1 MSKRNPRS
9 GARRAASAG
18 VHRRSLAPFL
28 VGGAAVLAVAVVLGI
43 IVAGQLTSGESRV
56 PERTLTAP
64 GRILGDPG
72 APVHI
77 IEYADF
83 QCPYCKA
90 AGEKVVRLVDEYV
103 ESGKASLE
111 FRNFA
116 FIGDES
122 VLAAEASLCA
132 EDQGKFWE
140 YHDALFRAQGR
151 ENSGVFSSAKLVELA
166 QEVGLDVEAFQQ
178 CMESE
183 THRQDV
189 LDERDAAKK
198 AGVDSTPVFFVNE
211 TVVRGNVPYSDFV
224 DAIEAEIAKVSGE
237 AQP

>member
-1 MSKRNPRS
+1 MSKRTPRA
-9 GARRAASAG
+9 GARKGPGDPFR
-18 VHRRSLAPFL
+18 RRSLAPFL
-28 VGGAAVLAVAVVLGI
+28 LGGAGVAAVVVVLGL
-43 IVAGQLTSGESRV
+43 IVAGQFAGGETKV
-56 PERTLTAP
+56 PERTVTAP
-64 GRILGDPG
+64 GRVLGNPD
-72 APVHI
+72 APVKI

-90 AGEKVVRLVDEYV
+90 AEEKVAQIVEDYV
-103 ESGKASLE
+103 KPGKASLE

-116 FIGDES
+116 FLGDES

-166 QEVGLDVEAFQQ
+166 DEVGMDVERFQQ

-183 THRQDV
+183 THREDV
-189 LDERDAAKK
+189 LDEREAAKK
-198 AGVDSTPVFFVNE
+198 AGVNSTPVFFVNE
-211 TVVRGNVPYSDFV
+211 TVIKGNVPYSDFV
-224 DAIEAEIAKVSGE
+224 DAIEAELAKVSGE